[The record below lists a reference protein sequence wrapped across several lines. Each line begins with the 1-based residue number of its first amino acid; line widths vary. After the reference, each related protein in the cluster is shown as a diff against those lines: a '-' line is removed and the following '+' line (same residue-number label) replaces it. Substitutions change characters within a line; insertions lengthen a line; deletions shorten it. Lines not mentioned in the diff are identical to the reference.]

1 MILLLTILGPYI
13 KKLENKYKKIEKYW
27 RKIKK
32 ILARR
37 IYQNTEE
44 ITEDWL
50 RKIKIYKIEKI
61 KNIFSTNE
69 GPIDKEKFNLRRDS
83 NLDIQELNQNFSK
96 FN

>member
-37 IYQNTEE
+37 IY
-44 ITEDWL
+44 
-50 RKIKIYKIEKI
+50 
-61 KNIFSTNE
+61 
-69 GPIDKEKFNLRRDS
+69 
-83 NLDIQELNQNFSK
+83 
-96 FN
+96 